1 MSHPLQ
7 HPTIRTLI
15 DRVARVFSQEDVYL
29 TVDRHLLFVCGGPVS
44 PSDHSLRI
52 QFLSYAAVS
61 LPNFRVFLAEAAATD
76 IFAFTGPHFL
86 NLVQFEDFIAS
97 YSDCIILF
105 PESPGALAEIGFFA
119 ASPRICPKL
128 LVANDLVMQAE
139 DSFINNGPLA
149 QVNAQSAF
157 RPVIHLDM
165 TRPPVDFSPIRQRLR
180 RFPSKQRHRFTFSS
194 YDKLSPIAR
203 ISILLEIVNLFWPI
217 SLDGILFVISFIF
230 GNAVLSDLQ
239 RWTRDTGP

>member
-105 PESPGALAEIGFFA
+105 PDSPGALAEIGFFA
-119 ASPRICPKL
+119 AF
-128 LVANDLVMQAE
+128 A
-139 DSFINNGPLA
+139 
-149 QVNAQSAF
+149 
-157 RPVIHLDM
+157 
-165 TRPPVDFSPIRQRLR
+165 
-180 RFPSKQRHRFTFSS
+180 
-194 YDKLSPIAR
+194 LS
-203 ISILLEIVNLFWPI
+203 V
-217 SLDGILFVISFIF
+217 
-230 GNAVLSDLQ
+230 
-239 RWTRDTGP
+239 